1 MLTSRRGGRSESF
14 SEVVVV
20 EFQKSR
26 LKLMG
31 FLRAEL
37 LIALFSL
44 FFFSLNFIS

>member
-1 MLTSRRGGRSESF
+1 VITSRRVGGSESF

-20 EFQKSR
+20 EFQKSC

-31 FLRAEL
+31 FLGAEL
-37 LIALFSL
+37 LIAFFLF